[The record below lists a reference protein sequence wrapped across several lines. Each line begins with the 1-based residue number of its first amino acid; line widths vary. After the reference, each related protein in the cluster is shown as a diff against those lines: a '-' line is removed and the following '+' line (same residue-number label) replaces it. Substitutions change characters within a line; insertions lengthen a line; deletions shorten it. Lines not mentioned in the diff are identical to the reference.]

1 MLSRDSPNMPEESS
15 MRRMCLTLCAAL
27 TLPLAACRGPD
38 RADSQSSP
46 ARTVTLQGNAS
57 YVEKILP
64 TPGSMLHVQVVDTRH
79 PEAAR
84 AVIAEDSFNAS
95 SVPIPFRLEI
105 EGKKIE
111 PNIQYGVRASLR
123 DVDDKVRFKTDTAVP
138 VDLKSPAPLEL
149 RMVPTSGETIE

>member
-1 MLSRDSPNMPEESS
+1 
-15 MRRMCLTLCAAL
+15 MRRMCLTVCAAL
-27 TLPLAACRGPD
+27 TMPLAACQGAD
-38 RADSQSSP
+38 RADNPSSP

-57 YVEKILP
+57 YLEKVMP
-64 TPGSMLHVQVVDTRH
+64 TPGSMLRVQVVDTRH
-79 PEAAR
+79 PDAAL
-84 AVIAEDSFNAS
+84 AVLAEDSFNAS

-111 PNIQYGVRASLR
+111 PNVQYGVRASLR

-149 RMVPTSGETIE
+149 RMVPTSGEKIE